1 MKKAI
6 FALLLL
12 SGTAMNTFSQKV
24 NIVKFSPQHLAVN
37 TFNLTWERASSSG
50 SRTSLNISPFITF
63 YDRLNYRNTKE
74 KVAGAGIEL
83 GKKLYVSRVD
93 SSSALKGFYASGSL
107 SYGFYSADYQ
117 KDDDSSY
124 INNSSYYGS
133 YTAYTTSG
141 RTYHEDIHRI
151 GADVFIGYQFPV
163 KKVFY
168 IDAFLGA
175 GMRYGISSKG
185 DDSYYKYSLLD
196 LGHSGIIP
204 KAGIKI
210 GLKI

>member
-6 FALLLL
+6 FVLLLL
-12 SGTAMNTFSQKV
+12 SGAAMHAFSQKV
-24 NIVKFSPQHLAVN
+24 NVVKISPQNLVMN
-37 TFNLTWERASSSG
+37 TLNLTWERASSSG
-50 SRTSLNISPFITF
+50 SKTSLNISPFVTF
-63 YDRLNYRNTKE
+63 YDRINYNDVTE
-74 KVAGAGIEL
+74 KLAGAGIEL
-83 GKKLYVSRVD
+83 GKKLYISRVD
-93 SSSALKGFYASGSL
+93 SSSPLKGFYASASL

-117 KDDDSSY
+117 RGNDSSY
-124 INNSSYYGS
+124 ISNNYYGN
-133 YTAYTTSG
+133 YTVYTSSG

-151 GADVFIGYQFPV
+151 GADIFIGYQFPI

-168 IDAFLGA
+168 VDAFFGA

-185 DDSYYKYSLLD
+185 DDSDYKYSLLD
-196 LGHSGIIP
+196 FGHSGIIP